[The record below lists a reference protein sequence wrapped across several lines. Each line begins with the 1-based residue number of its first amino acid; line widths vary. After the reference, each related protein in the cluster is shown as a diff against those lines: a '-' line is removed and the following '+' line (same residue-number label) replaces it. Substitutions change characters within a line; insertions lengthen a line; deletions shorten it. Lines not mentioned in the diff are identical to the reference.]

1 MATQK
6 EIEAL
11 NQLVSAAIKVN
22 ASSERV
28 DVTVE
33 VNRGRVHVRI
43 SDPVVVL
50 ANCED
55 GSVWDWLF
63 YDRKSAYFSDDI
75 FTEEAFLERCQEF
88 IGIVNGFEGYAVQEG
103 K

>member
-22 ASSERV
+22 ASSERI

-33 VNRGRVHVRI
+33 IDRSSVDLRI
-43 SDPVVVL
+43 CDPVVVSTPGWEWL
-50 ANCED
+50 YYA
-55 GSVWDWLF
+55 GSP
-63 YDRKSAYFSDDI
+63 AYFSGDI
-75 FTEEAFLERCQEF
+75 FIEEVFLERCQEF

>member
-11 NQLVSAAIKVN
+11 NNLLGAAIKVN
-22 ASSERV
+22 ASSERI

-33 VNRGRVHVRI
+33 IDRSSVDLRI
-43 SDPVVVL
+43 CDPM
-50 ANCED
+50 
-55 GSVWDWLF
+55 SVGTPGWEWLF
-63 YDRKSAYFSDDI
+63 YAGNIAYFSSDI

>member
-11 NQLVSAAIKVN
+11 NQLISAAIKVN

-33 VNRGRVHVRI
+33 VNRGRVDVRI
-43 SDPVVVL
+43 SDPVAVI
-50 ANCED
+50 AGCAD
-55 GSVWDWLF
+55 GSEWDWLF
-63 YDRKSAYFSDDI
+63 YGHKSAYFSSDV

-103 K
+103 E

>member
-11 NQLVSAAIKVN
+11 NQLLSAAIKVN
-22 ASSERV
+22 ASSERI
-28 DVTVE
+28 DVTVD
-33 VNRGRVHVRI
+33 VNRNCVDVRI
-43 SDPVVVL
+43 SDPIVVL
-50 ANCED
+50 ANCDE
-55 GSVWDWLF
+55 GQNWDWLF
-63 YDRKSAYFSDDI
+63 YDHKSAYFSNDI
-75 FTEEAFLERCQEF
+75 FTEEAFLERCQEL